1 MHAYVLAARC
11 VGEEIGV
18 TLSAMVFLFLGV
30 NIVVGLTRQLAE
42 RVRMRRQWLVIFKQS
57 PSYYSMLSGHIGLS
71 LMVIGIAATSVSSIE
86 LDVRMAPGESVSLGG
101 YDARF
106 EGVRIVDGP
115 NYTAER
121 GEILVTRDDEFVV
134 RLFPEKRRYHASQQ
148 VMTEAAID
156 AGFSRDLY
164 VALGEPLSH
173 GAWSVRLQEKPLVR
187 WIWLGGMLIAFS
199 GLVSLIDHRYRRRVR
214 KPESSSVMAPAQ

>member
-1 MHAYVLAARC
+1 MVMTVSVLFWLDS
-11 VGEEIGV
+11 
-18 TLSAMVFLFLGV
+18 LSLAQALFVFLGV
-30 NIVVGLTRQLAE
+30 NIVIGLTRQLAE
-42 RVRMRRQWLVIFKQS
+42 RARMRRQWLVIFRQS

-71 LMVIGIAATSVSSIE
+71 LMVIGIAATSVSSVE
-86 LDVRMAPGESVSLGG
+86 LDVRMAPGESVTLGG
-101 YDARF
+101 YVARF
-106 EGVRIVDGP
+106 EGVRIVAGP

-121 GEILVTRDDEFVV
+121 GEILVTRDEEFVV

-164 VALGEPLSH
+164 VALGEPLSQ

-187 WIWLGGMLIAFS
+187 WIWLGGMLVAFS

-214 KPESSSVMAPAQ
+214 KPGPSSVMAEAG